1 MWQSW
6 KHIAMPGF
14 SRASAFYAGFF
25 LSGKRSICPLGNSLL
40 SLNLLPIFAPNYKH
54 RMYQQILEKKEK
66 LAVIGLG
73 YVGLPIALAFAR
85 KASVIGF
92 DINLSRIEM
101 MKQGIDPSNELARE
115 EFEGCDITFTNS
127 LDVLREARFFIVA
140 VPTPVDEHNVPDL
153 TPVKK
158 ASETIGKVLKKGDYV
173 VFESTVYPGCTEE
186 DCLPIIE
193 KLSGLKNK
201 IDFKLGYSPERINPG
216 DKKHTLATIVKV
228 VSGCDE
234 ESLDSIARVYE
245 MVVDAGVHRASSIK
259 VAEAAKIIENTQRDL
274 NIALMNELSIIF
286 DKMNINTFEV
296 LEAAGTKWNFLKFS
310 PGLVG
315 GHCIG
320 VDPYY
325 LTYKASELGYNSRV
339 ILAGRHIN
347 DNMSIYVARKVVRH
361 IISHVADVKAARVLV
376 MGATFKENVSDIRNS
391 KVADVVR
398 ELKEFFLNVDVV
410 DPHASSEELEH
421 EYGFGLAPSEGRD
434 YDAVIVT
441 VCHES
446 YASLDDAY
454 FTSITKPD
462 ALIADLKGIY
472 RNKITSR
479 AYWSF

>member
-1 MWQSW
+1 
-6 KHIAMPGF
+6 
-14 SRASAFYAGFF
+14 
-25 LSGKRSICPLGNSLL
+25 
-40 SLNLLPIFAPNYKH
+40 
-54 RMYQQILEKKEK
+54 MYQELVDKKQK

-73 YVGLPIALAFAR
+73 YVGLPIALEFAR
-85 KASVIGF
+85 KLSVIGF
-92 DINLSRIEM
+92 DISEKRIEM
-101 MKQGIDPSNELARE
+101 MKQGIDPSNELEKEA
-115 EFEGCDITFTNS
+115 FEGCDIVFTNS
-127 LDVLREARFFIVA
+127 LDVLREAKFFVVA

-153 TPVKK
+153 LPVKR
-158 ASETIGKVLKKGDYV
+158 ASETIGKVIKQGDYV

-193 KLSGLKNK
+193 KLSGLKN
-201 IDFKLGYSPERINPG
+201 IQDFKSGYSPERINPG
-216 DKKHTLATIVKV
+216 DKKHTLRTVVKV

-234 ESLDSIARVYE
+234 KSLEEIAKVYE
-245 MVVDAGVHRASSIK
+245 LVVDAGVHRASSIK

-286 DKMNINTFEV
+286 DKMNINTYEV
-296 LEAAGTKWNFLKFS
+296 LEAAGTKWNFLRFS

-347 DNMSIYVARKVVRH
+347 DNMANYVARKVVRH
-361 IISHVADVKAARVLV
+361 IISHVSDVKSARVLV

-398 ELKEFFLNVDVV
+398 ELQEFFLNVDVV
-410 DPHASSEELEH
+410 DPHADSDELKH
-421 EYGFGLAPSEGRD
+421 EYGFGLAEGIGKD

-441 VCHES
+441 VCHEPYS
-446 YASLDDAY
+446 DLDDEY
-454 FTSITKPD
+454 FASITKPD
-462 ALIADLKGIY
+462 ALVADLKGMY
-472 RNKITSR
+472 RGKINSR
-479 AYWSF
+479 KYWSF